1 MEKYL
6 VILIIVILI
15 LILYNYKS
23 KDKFITS
30 NEVQLQIND
39 INKQLIILRNK
50 HEYYLQYLT
59 ENEPNFNP
67 LFNTAVDLT
76 KIIDNYNKNVLD
88 PLKETL
94 LSLQNQK
101 ITLTNTNDNLKLQ
114 IVNMDKELSLVKGD
128 LLIAKSDFSKLE
140 TDYNTLDAKYNKLIQ
155 DEKDIITL
163 LDNKIADNK
172 EWLTRLGSTIDEK
185 NKDLASLKLNI
196 GKNIEE
202 LRNTLIVETKKL
214 TDEAHEYRYN
224 SLNAIYDY
232 DIKSTLTKYS
242 SYNVKTYTTALV
254 YSDIPK
260 EIIYSDLPEDK
271 CRRSNYKFD
280 IPKFIIGVEILL
292 DGVIDQYGV
301 VINDARNSQPITKF
315 LGKIGIIETMLT
327 NININWYGDY
337 NRSIKGYLV
346 NNTNIIGM
354 KIYYCDMNNYMYVMN
369 NLTNGIYLANNFD
382 RLITIPNLYYDY
394 DLELNNKI
402 DILKSEG
409 KEIKIFSNSTGVI
422 YKNPSNKANI
432 DPSISFT
439 VPNNGRTIFAIK
451 ILTLNPAGEVFGG
464 TVSLALSKL
473 TLSKTSR
480 TTLLSALE
488 PKVLNIMSGSYIST
502 PFTTFTGISNGG
514 VKLISNRGGLIYYP
528 TNTGQVAVE
537 IYYY

>member
-1 MEKYL
+1 MNKYL

-76 KIIDNYNKNVLD
+76 KIIDNYNKNVLN

-101 ITLTNTNDNLKLQ
+101 ITLTNTNDDLKLQ
-114 IVNMDKELSLVKGD
+114 IINMDKELSLVKGD

-163 LDNKIADNK
+163 LDNKISDNK
-172 EWLTRLGSTIDEK
+172 EWLTKLGSTIDEK

-254 YSDIPK
+254 YSDITR
-260 EIIYSDLPEDK
+260 EIIQSDLPEDK

-292 DGVIDQYGV
+292 DGVVDQYGV
-301 VINDARNSQPITKF
+301 LVDGARNSQPITKF

-327 NININWYGDY
+327 SININWYGDY
-337 NRSIKGYLV
+337 DRPIKGYLV
-346 NNTNIIGM
+346 DNTNIIGM

-369 NLTNGIYLANNFD
+369 NLTNGIYLSNNFD

-402 DILKSEG
+402 DSLKSEG
-409 KEIKIFSNSTGVI
+409 KEIKIFTNSTGVI
-422 YKNPSNKANI
+422 YKNPANKAYI
-432 DPSISFT
+432 DSDVSFT
-439 VPNNGRTIFAIK
+439 VPDKGRTIFAIK
-451 ILTLNPAGEVFGG
+451 ILTLNPSGEIFGG
-464 TVSLALSKL
+464 TVSFSLTTLRLSN
-473 TLSKTSR
+473 SNR
-480 TTLLSALE
+480 TTLLTSLE
-488 PKVLNIMSGSYIST
+488 SKVLNIMNSSYIST
-502 PFTTFTGISNGG
+502 PFTTSTSVSNGG

-528 TNTGQVAVE
+528 TTTGKVAVE